1 MPGTSGMTTLA
12 MTGEIG
18 IIIIITS
25 IIYPTWSI
33 PMKKVIMV
41 VSEDAMAEIV
51 YLPLIL
57 EDGVCLAVA
66 TVLVAVTTV

>member
-41 VSEDAMAEIV
+41 VSEDAMVEIV

>member
-1 MPGTSGMTTLA
+1 MTTLA